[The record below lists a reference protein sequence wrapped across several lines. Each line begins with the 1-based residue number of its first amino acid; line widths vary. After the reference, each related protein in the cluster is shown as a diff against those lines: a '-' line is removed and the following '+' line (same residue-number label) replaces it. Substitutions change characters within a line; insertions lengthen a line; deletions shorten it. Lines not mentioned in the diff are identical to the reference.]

1 MYFYIRLFLS
11 KIREFDNKLNE
22 KQKIFIVSTFVL
34 SSVVGIIVDIY
45 LSNALIFKVIR
56 MSLAVYMGILIFS
69 FIYLHLLKREKKDDY
84 VPLREKFSYQ
94 QRINIGI
101 VLFGGWFIALILTSN
116 PSALF
121 TFTSSLLVSA
131 LLGIVAFVRS
141 SRVDEAQ
148 ASMGLS
154 DPRDTHFIKA
164 REEELERRKN
174 KKG

>member
-11 KIREFDNKLNE
+11 KIREFDSKLNE

-34 SSVVGIIVDIY
+34 SSVIGIIVDIY

-69 FIYLHLLKREKKDDY
+69 FIYLYLLKRKKKDDY

-101 VLFGGWFIALILTSN
+101 VLFGGWFIVLILTSN
-116 PSALF
+116 PNALF
-121 TFTSSLLVSA
+121 TFTSSLLVAA

-164 REEELERRKN
+164 REKELERRKN